1 MLAARVQIQLFK
13 WHLHCILSLQRLTWK
28 KETERGTLKWRT
40 KLHQFSYN
48 EIVSSR
54 ALLPPPKSLFK
65 PSIMQ
70 FPANLTA
77 SERCDFHLKLE
88 TETMSFFCEIKQKTQ
103 YFKDNAPIVRFPMD
117 WHGNTTKQFQS
128 LYRLHSVSKN
138 YKNKISL
145 LFSYWWK
152 HLWHGDTSVFQ
163 MRNICIGLMN
173 YRITCKSTCTKIAL
187 YYRAG

>member
-1 MLAARVQIQLFK
+1 MLAAGVQIQLFK
-13 WHLHCILSLQRLTWK
+13 WHLHCILNLERLTWK

-77 SERCDFHLKLE
+77 SERCDFHLKQERNNVIFLWNK
-88 TETMSFFCEIKQKTQ
+88 TENTILWGHCTNCEIPNGLTWQHHKTILSQ
-103 YFKDNAPIVRFPMD
+103 AFTGFILNQRTAK
-117 WHGNTTKQFQS
+117 TKVPF
-128 LYRLHSVSKN
+128 
-138 YKNKISL
+138 
-145 LFSYWWK
+145 LFFILMK
-152 HLWHGDTSVFQ
+152 TFVTRRH
-163 MRNICIGLMN
+163 ICLSN
-173 YRITCKSTCTKIAL
+173 VWVKREITAWD
-187 YYRAG
+187 